1 MKILIITILLCLTY
15 FGWLKLYKDENFWG
29 GGREAISDWLAAKN
43 LNLLSELAGCP
54 FCCAFWSNA
63 ILFCLPLAL
72 VSIHASV
79 VAGVV
84 TALVAYNLKKE
95 EE

>member
-15 FGWLKLYKDENFWG
+15 FGWLKLYKDVNFWG
-29 GGREAISDWLAAKN
+29 GEREAISDWLATKD
-43 LNLLSELAGCP
+43 LTLLSELVGCP
-54 FCCAFWSNA
+54 FCCAFWTNA
-63 ILFCLPLAL
+63 ILLCAPLAL
-72 VSIHASV
+72 VSIHASA
-79 VAGVV
+79 VAFVV